1 MGGRR
6 ELAPATNMSDV
17 AHRAGVSIAT
27 VSRALRGV
35 PGVSGTTRERV
46 LQIADELAYVISPEA
61 SRLAR
66 QVTGRVAVVV
76 PKIDVWFYAAMLSSL
91 ETELRAADLDV
102 LVYQVD
108 GRVQRSRFFRDLPA
122 RRKVDAVIL
131 IALPLLAEEEQR
143 LDLLGVSVVVA
154 GGRIRDLPHVLVDDH
169 DAAVRAVGHLVG
181 LGHTRIAM
189 IRTSDTDGTA
199 WSSDILRRQG
209 YQDILARH
217 GLSVPDEYLVTRPF
231 GVRAGGDAMAALL
244 DVPTPPTAVFA
255 YSDEL
260 AVGAFRTAI
269 DRGLRIP
276 ADLSIVGVD
285 GNPLAELFGITTVT
299 QFVAEQGRL
308 AGRMAIAMLRGESPG
323 EYVLVPSELV
333 VRASTGPV
341 PAG

>member
-1 MGGRR
+1 
-6 ELAPATNMSDV
+6 
-17 AHRAGVSIAT
+17 
-27 VSRALRGV
+27 
-35 PGVSGTTRERV
+35 
-46 LQIADELAYVISPEA
+46 
-61 SRLAR
+61 
-66 QVTGRVAVVV
+66 VV
-76 PKIDVWFYAAMLSSL
+76 PKIDVWFYAAMLASL

-102 LVYQVD
+102 LVYQVE
-108 GRVQRSRFFRDLPA
+108 GQAQRSRFFRDLPA
-122 RRKVDAVIL
+122 RRKVDAVVL
-131 IALPLLAEEEQR
+131 IALPLLAEEAQR
-143 LDLLGVSVVVA
+143 LDLLGVSVVVV

-169 DAAVRAVGHLVG
+169 DVARQAVTHLVT

-199 WSSDILRRQG
+199 WSSDILRRHG
-209 YQDILARH
+209 YRDILARH
-217 GLSVPDEYLVTRPF
+217 GLMVPDDYLVTRPF
-231 GVRAGGDAMAALL
+231 GVRAGRDAMELLL
-244 DVPTPPTAVFA
+244 DLPTPPTAVFA

>member
-1 MGGRR
+1 
-6 ELAPATNMSDV
+6 MSDV

-46 LQIADELAYVISPEA
+46 LRIADELAYVISPEA

-66 QVTGRVAVVV
+66 RVTGRVAVVV
-76 PKIDVWFYAAMLSSL
+76 PRIDVWFYAAMLSSL

-108 GRVQRSRFFRDLPA
+108 GRDQRSRFF
-122 RRKVDAVIL
+122 
-131 IALPLLAEEEQR
+131 
-143 LDLLGVSVVVA
+143 
-154 GGRIRDLPHVLVDDH
+154 RDLPHVLVDDH
-169 DAAVRAVGHLVG
+169 DVARRAVTHLVT

-199 WSSDILRRQG
+199 WSSDILRRHG
-209 YQDILARH
+209 YRDILARH
-217 GLSVPDEYLVTRPF
+217 GLTVPDDYLVTRPF
-231 GVRAGGDAMAALL
+231 GVRAGRDAMELLL
-244 DVPTPPTAVFA
+244 DLPTPPTAVFA

-323 EYVLVPSELV
+323 EHVLVPSELV